1 MKIAKF
7 IAFVLFIICGLTA
20 IKKKE
25 KHFYVD
31 AFWYLGWAIIMH
43 IAASTF

>member
-7 IAFVLFIICGLTA
+7 IAFMAFIACGLTA
-20 IKKKE
+20 IKKKD
-25 KHFYVD
+25 KHYYVD
-31 AFWYLGWAIIMH
+31 AFWYLGWAIIMY